1 MSVARRLPSKGDA
14 RRTNPSQ
21 SSLKRIGV
29 SADIVCAPDSTWV
42 EVLGRSC
49 SRHLPWA
56 RESSH
61 GLAANSTIPIE
72 VVPDVVANVVIDV
85 VLIKEAHL
93 LFDGSIAGV
102 ARVVL
107 VARVAGLAII
117 PVVFT

>member
-61 GLAANSTIPIE
+61 GLAANSAIPIE
-72 VVPDVVANVVIDV
+72 VVADVVANV

-117 PVVFT
+117 PVVVT